1 MNSTVAYF
9 TFKLSIPLGFREFEK
24 KGFQKSWPGYLV
36 ECYDVTCTDQVDSRS
51 PVEKLTFVDNNYTK
65 LGNIKAIC
73 SDRLSKIFIYL
84 VLDSSFIGLFSV
96 FICLQCRSASRF
108 SSFNVHCDA
117 WRQRMRTSAYAFAN
131 SWDFERFVGSFLS

>member
-51 PVEKLTFVDNNYTK
+51 PVEKLTFVNNNYTK

-73 SDRLSKIFIYL
+73 SDRLFRIFIYL

-96 FICLQCRSASRF
+96 F
-108 SSFNVHCDA
+108 SFVFNADPFLAFRHLVCTA
-117 WRQRMRTSAYAFAN
+117 MLGVSGCEPQRMRLLIAGILN
-131 SWDFERFVGSFLS
+131 GL